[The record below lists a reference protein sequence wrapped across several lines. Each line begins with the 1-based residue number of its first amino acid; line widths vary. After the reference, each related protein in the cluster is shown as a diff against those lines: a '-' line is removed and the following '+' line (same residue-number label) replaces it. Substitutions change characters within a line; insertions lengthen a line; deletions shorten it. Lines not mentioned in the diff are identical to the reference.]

1 MRLSARGRLYMY
13 FLTFENLVT
22 NENTNLLKTHR
33 IKIKVQLIF
42 ILIQIFI
49 KVETTMYVCLC
60 KGITQQQ
67 IQQAVE
73 NGDSYA
79 QIRQKMGVGTDCGCC
94 GQSAK
99 QVIREHSNKMPVCEF
114 AEAS

>member
-1 MRLSARGRLYMY
+1 
-13 FLTFENLVT
+13 
-22 NENTNLLKTHR
+22 
-33 IKIKVQLIF
+33 
-42 ILIQIFI
+42 
-49 KVETTMYVCLC
+49 MYVCLC

-67 IQQAVE
+67 LQQAVE

-79 QIRQKMGVGTDCGCC
+79 QIRQKTGIATDCGCC

-99 QVIREHSNKMPVCEF
+99 QMVREHINKMPVCEF

>member
-1 MRLSARGRLYMY
+1 MLQIL
-13 FLTFENLVT
+13 
-22 NENTNLLKTHR
+22 R
-33 IKIKVQLIF
+33 ITLKVQSIV

-49 KVETTMYVCLC
+49 KVETLMYVCLC

-99 QVIREHSNKMPVCEF
+99 QMIREHVSKLPVCEF

>member
-1 MRLSARGRLYMY
+1 MRPSANAKVYVY
-13 FLTFENLVT
+13 FLTFENSVT
-22 NENTNLLKTHR
+22 NANTNLLQILR
-33 IKIKVQLIF
+33 ITLKVQSIV
-42 ILIQIFI
+42 ILIQISI
-49 KVETTMYVCLC
+49 KVETPMYVCLC

-67 IQQAVE
+67 LQQAVE